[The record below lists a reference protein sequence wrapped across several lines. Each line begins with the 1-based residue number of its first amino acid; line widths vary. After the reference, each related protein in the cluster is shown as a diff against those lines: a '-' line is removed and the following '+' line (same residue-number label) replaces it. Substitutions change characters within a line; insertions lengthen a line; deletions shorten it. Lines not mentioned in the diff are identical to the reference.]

1 MGLPSITSAPQRV
14 SSSGPGFAL
23 AEQENS
29 CGLEERKD
37 LVFLL
42 HRNETRGRRSGSV
55 LGGPSSWF
63 TFLLAYLG
71 GFLFS

>member
-42 HRNETRGRRSGSV
+42 HRNEDQGKEKRLCPGRSQQLVYFPPCIFGRV
-55 LGGPSSWF
+55 F
-63 TFLLAYLG
+63 I
-71 GFLFS
+71 